1 MAGALTK
8 QDVQG
13 GVDKS
18 IDKFSIELFIYL
30 SAEFNK
36 IDQKFDQ
43 RFDETDK
50 KIDLY
55 ANAVVAFAKQ
65 SETYMQEMLALGK
78 KVDRL
83 EKWVT
88 QIADATGVKLSLDV

>member
-1 MAGALTK
+1 MAGAAAK
-8 QDVQG
+8 QNVQEI
-13 GVDKS
+13 VDKA
-18 IDKFSIELFIYL
+18 IDRHSLGLFKYL
-30 SAEFNK
+30 GEEFKK
-36 IDQKFDQ
+36 IDN

-55 ANAVVAFAKQ
+55 ANAVVSFAKQ
-65 SETYMQEMLALGK
+65 SEGYMQEMLALGK

-83 EKWVT
+83 EKWVV

>member
-1 MAGALTK
+1 MAVAATK
-8 QDVQG
+8 QDIE
-13 GVDKS
+13 DS
-18 IDKFSIELFIYL
+18 IDKFSINLFKYL
-30 SAEFNK
+30 GEEFK
-36 IDQKFDQ
+36 KVDH

-55 ANAVVAFAKQ
+55 ANAVVDFAKT

-88 QIADATGVKLSLDV
+88 QIAEATGVKLSLDI